1 MRQGQSL
8 QMNYWLRARVGTQ
21 GKPPN
26 SLLLFYSPK
35 LTDSD
40 TTAVAIMAISWS
52 AGVWSRAFP
61 DKDKEYP
68 GWLGPLPNSA
78 LGVVEGDE
86 ARKIQFEERMKK
98 AEQAH
103 LAETG
108 GAAAAISNLQKPASV
123 SPPQKVSAVE
133 TKADTDGAK
142 TSSQGWWSWL
152 KGGK

>member
-21 GKPPN
+21 GKTHNP
-26 SLLLFYSPK
+26 LLLFHSPK

-108 GAAAAISNLQKPASV
+108 GTASNLQKPASL
-123 SPPQKVSAVE
+123 SPPQKVPAVD
-133 TKADTDGAK
+133 ADGAK